1 MTCGLQHC
9 LHLSPIL
16 GKKEKKLLF
25 ELDCLSERKFV
36 NLDPSVQLEE
46 AEPEQYK

>member
-9 LHLSPIL
+9 QHLSPIL
-16 GKKEKKLLF
+16 GKKEKKLF

-46 AEPEQYK
+46 AEPEHYK